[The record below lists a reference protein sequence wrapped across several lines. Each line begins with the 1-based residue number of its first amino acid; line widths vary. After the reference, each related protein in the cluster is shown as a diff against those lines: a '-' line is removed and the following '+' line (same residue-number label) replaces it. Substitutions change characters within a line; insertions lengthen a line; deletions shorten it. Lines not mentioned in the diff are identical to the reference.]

1 MSKGEG
7 RREPSLLVI
16 CGPTATGKTA
26 VAAALAAEVGGEIV
40 AADSRTI
47 YRGMDIGTAKPP
59 PHLRAAVPHHLLDV
73 ADPTEVFTVAQ
84 YQRLA
89 VAAIT
94 DILRRGRLP
103 LLVGGT
109 GLYIRAVVD
118 GLQIPR
124 VPPDWAF
131 RRRAE
136 AEEQAVP
143 GALYARLQQLD
154 PLAAQRIHPRNLRR
168 IIRALEVIA
177 ATGRPISEQQRAQ
190 PGPWRVL
197 VVGLWMP
204 RPILYRRIDRR
215 VDEQLA
221 QGLVAEVEGLLAR
234 GVPPEAP
241 AMQGLGYKEI
251 VPYLQGRSSL
261 AAAVAALKRN
271 TRRFAR
277 RQESWF
283 RRDPRIRWIDVG
295 DAAPQAVA
303 AAIRAML
310 AVNGTSAR
318 QGGCLERMHVVPAE
332 AEE

>member
-1 MSKGEG
+1 MGAA
-7 RREPSLLVI
+7 REPLLVVI
-16 CGPTATGKTA
+16 CGATATGKTA
-26 VAAALAAEVGGEIV
+26 AAAALAAQLGGEIV
-40 AADSRTI
+40 AADSRTV

-59 PHLRAAVPHHLLDV
+59 PGLRAAVPHHLLDV
-73 ADPTEVFTVAQ
+73 AEPTEVFTVAQ

-89 VAAIT
+89 TSAIT

-118 GLQIPR
+118 GLRIPR

-131 RRRAE
+131 RRQAE
-136 AEEQAVP
+136 AQERAAP
-143 GALYARLQQLD
+143 GVLYARLQRVD
-154 PLAAQRIHPRNLRR
+154 PLAAQRVHPRNLRR

-177 ATGRPISEQQRAQ
+177 ATGRPISEQQEAQ
-190 PGPWRVL
+190 PGPWRVFIA
-197 VVGLWMP
+197 GLWMP
-204 RPILYRRIDRR
+204 RPLLYRRIDRR

-221 QGLVAEVEGLLAR
+221 QGLVREVEGLLAR

-251 VPYLQGRSSL
+251 VPYLRGETTL
-261 AAAVAALKRN
+261 AEAVAALKRN

-283 RRDPRIRWIDVG
+283 RRDPRIRWIEAG
-295 DAAPQAVA
+295 EAAPEAVA
-303 AAIRAML
+303 ATIRAML
-310 AVNGTSAR
+310 A
-318 QGGCLERMHVVPAE
+318 
-332 AEE
+332 EE

>member
-1 MSKGEG
+1 MEGTGEA
-7 RREPSLLVI
+7 LLVVI
-16 CGPTATGKTA
+16 CGATATGKTA

-40 AADSRTI
+40 AADSRTV

-59 PHLRAAVPHHLLDV
+59 PGLRAAVPHHLLDV
-73 ADPTEVFTVAQ
+73 AEPTEVFTLAQ
-84 YQRLA
+84 YQRMA
-89 VAAIT
+89 TSAIT

-131 RRRAE
+131 RRQAE
-136 AEEQAVP
+136 AQEQAAP
-143 GALYARLQQLD
+143 GILYARLQRLD
-154 PLAAQRIHPRNLRR
+154 PLAAQRIHPHNLRR
-168 IIRALEVIA
+168 VIRALEVIA
-177 ATGRPISEQQRAQ
+177 ATGRPVSEQQEAQ

-197 VVGLWMP
+197 IAGLWVP
-204 RPILYRRIDRR
+204 RPLLYRRIDHR

-221 QGLVAEVEGLLAR
+221 QGLVREVEELLAR
-234 GVPPEAP
+234 GVPPQAP

-251 VPYLQGRSSL
+251 IPYLQGRSTL
-261 AAAVAALKRN
+261 AEAVAALKRN

-283 RRDPRIRWIDVG
+283 RRDPRIRWIDAG
-295 DAAPQAVA
+295 EAAPETVA
-303 AAIRAML
+303 STIRAML
-310 AVNGTSAR
+310 A
-318 QGGCLERMHVVPAE
+318 
-332 AEE
+332 EE

>member
-1 MSKGEG
+1 MDAA
-7 RREPSLLVI
+7 REPLLLVI
-16 CGPTATGKTA
+16 CGATATGKTA
-26 VAAALAAEVGGEIV
+26 AAAALAAEVGGEIV

-59 PHLRAAVPHHLLDV
+59 PRLRAAVPHHLLDV
-73 ADPTEVFTVAQ
+73 AEPTEVFTVAQ

-118 GLQIPR
+118 GLQIPH

-131 RRRAE
+131 RRKAE
-136 AEEQAVP
+136 AEERAAP
-143 GALYARLQQLD
+143 GVLYARLQELD

-177 ATGRPISEQQRAQ
+177 ATGRPISAQQRAH
-190 PGPWRVL
+190 PGPWHVL
-197 VVGLWMP
+197 AIGLWVP
-204 RPILYRRIDRR
+204 RPRLYRRIDRR
-215 VDEQLA
+215 VDEQVA
-221 QGLVAEVEGLLAR
+221 QGLVAEVERLLAR
-234 GVPPEAP
+234 GVPPDAP

-261 AAAVAALKRN
+261 AEAVAVLKRN

-283 RRDPRIRWIDVG
+283 RRDPRIRWIDAG
-295 DAAPQAVA
+295 DVAPEAVA
-303 AAIRAML
+303 TTIRAML
-310 AVNGTSAR
+310 AVNEPSAR
-318 QGGCLERMHVVPAE
+318 QDACRGGVPARVVPAE